1 MRAARKGKPAADRF
15 PASNSFIFIAQCA
28 RAVPGEWPAR
38 SPREDICNSREGI
51 VIRVIFHDRADAGR
65 ALARIMLGMREW
77 TGALVLGLPRGGVPV
92 ACEVARA
99 LDLPLDVFVVR
110 KLGAPGQEE
119 LAMGAVASGGTR
131 VVNEAVVRELGISPE
146 ALEAAARR
154 ELAEV
159 ERRERAYR
167 DGNPPA
173 RIDRRT
179 VVLVDDGLATG
190 ASMMAAVR
198 AVRARAREV
207 VVAVPVAARVTCE
220 EISHEVD
227 QVICAETPRS
237 FMAVGM
243 FYRNFQ
249 PTTDEEVRTLL
260 AESRRRG
267 NAEKA
272 A

>member
-1 MRAARKGKPAADRF
+1 MRF
-15 PASNSFIFIAQCA
+15 
-28 RAVPGEWPAR
+28 
-38 SPREDICNSREGI
+38 PREDICYSREGI
-51 VIRVIFHDRADAGR
+51 VIRVIFHDRRDAGR

-77 TGALVLGLPRGGVPV
+77 QGALVLGLPRGGVPV
-92 ACEVARA
+92 AYEVAHA
-99 LDLPLDVFVVR
+99 LDLPLDIIVVR

-146 ALEAAARR
+146 ALEVATCR
-154 ELAEV
+154 ELKEI

-167 DGNPPA
+167 DGNPAA
-173 RIDRRT
+173 RIGGRT
-179 VVLVDDGLATG
+179 VVLIDDGLATG

-198 AVRARAREV
+198 AVRTQAREV
-207 VVAVPVAARVTCE
+207 IVAVPVAARATCD
-220 EISHEVD
+220 EISREVD
-227 QVICAETPRS
+227 LVICAETPRS

-243 FYRNFQ
+243 FYRNFL
-249 PTTDEEVRTLL
+249 PTTDEEVRSLL